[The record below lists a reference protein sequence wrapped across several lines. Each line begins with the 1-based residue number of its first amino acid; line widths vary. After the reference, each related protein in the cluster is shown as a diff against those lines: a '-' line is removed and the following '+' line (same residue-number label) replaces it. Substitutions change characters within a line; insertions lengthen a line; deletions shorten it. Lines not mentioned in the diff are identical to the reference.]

1 MFLFRILLA
10 TLIFTLYVSPVCQAG
25 DTLIYQQTDHSLIK
39 LRIPH
44 QEKIDTYLQD
54 KDYHYGDAFVPTK
67 NNGFF
72 QKVWTAIIKYFAK
85 GIKMLGVLPTLTK
98 ILLLIAF
105 AVMVYIIATRT
116 KLYRL
121 FTNVQEL
128 PSPKVIIV
136 DENTFFEDFDSAIA
150 HERSKQ
156 NYRNAVRLMHLKI
169 LRELEKN
176 KFIRLSIDKTNY
188 DYTRELKNSP
198 LKQNFIGLT
207 NHYNH
212 IWYGNQTLSAP
223 DYESL
228 ESSFQQYTGMIN
240 AQHE

>member
-1 MFLFRILLA
+1 
-10 TLIFTLYVSPVCQAG
+10 
-25 DTLIYQQTDHSLIK
+25 
-39 LRIPH
+39 
-44 QEKIDTYLQD
+44 
-54 KDYHYGDAFVPTK
+54 
-67 NNGFF
+67 
-72 QKVWTAIIKYFAK
+72 
-85 GIKMLGVLPTLTK
+85 MLGVLPTLTK

-136 DENTFFEDFDSAIA
+136 DENTSFEDFDSAIA

-156 NYRNAVRLMHLKI
+156 NYRNAVRLLHLKI

-228 ESSFQQYTGMIN
+228 ESSFQQYAGMIN

>member
-1 MFLFRILLA
+1 M
-10 TLIFTLYVSPVCQAG
+10 
-25 DTLIYQQTDHSLIK
+25 
-39 LRIPH
+39 
-44 QEKIDTYLQD
+44 D
-54 KDYHYGDAFVPTK
+54 KTR
-67 NNGFF
+67 
-72 QKVWTAIIKYFAK
+72 T
-85 GIKMLGVLPTLTK
+85 
-98 ILLLIAF
+98 F
-105 AVMVYIIATRT
+105 AVNRSYTINGQAVLVKSVELSPLSMTLNLGGDGLK
-116 KLYRL
+116 KLIDDSDL
-121 FTNVQEL
+121 KECGGLLTCSL
-128 PSPKVIIV
+128 KLKDGTS
-136 DENTFFEDFDSAIA
+136 FEDFDSAIA

-156 NYRNAVRLMHLKI
+156 NYRNAVRLLHLKI

-207 NHYNH
+207 NHYNQ

-228 ESSFQQYTGMIN
+228 ESSFQQYAGMIN